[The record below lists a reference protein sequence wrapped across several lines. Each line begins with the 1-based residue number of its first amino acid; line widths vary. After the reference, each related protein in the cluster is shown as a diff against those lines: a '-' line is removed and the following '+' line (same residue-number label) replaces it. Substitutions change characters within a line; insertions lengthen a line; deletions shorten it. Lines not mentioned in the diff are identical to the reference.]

1 MSWVQM
7 SVTILCTMLT
17 SSGLWAFVASKQKV
31 NDASSRLILGLAH
44 DAIVT
49 HGIWYINRGYI
60 TFDEYEDFMKY
71 LCEPYATFGGNG
83 MAEKIVDQVKKLD
96 IVSMTY
102 DKDTRKK
109 DEGKQ

>member
-7 SVTILCTMLT
+7 SVTIFCTMLT

-31 NDASSRLILGLAH
+31 NDASTRLMLGLAH
-44 DAIVT
+44 YAIVSQ
-49 HGIWYINRGYI
+49 GVRYIDRGYI

-71 LCEPYATFGGNG
+71 LCEPYSTFGGNG

-96 IVSMTY
+96 VVSEAY
-102 DKDTRKK
+102 DKGTRKK
-109 DEGKQ
+109 ECNE

>member
-7 SVTILCTMLT
+7 SVTIFCTMLT

-31 NDASSRLILGLAH
+31 NDASSRLMLGLAH
-44 DAIVT
+44 EAIVSQ
-49 HGIWYINRGYI
+49 GVRYINRGYI

-83 MAEKIVDQVKKLD
+83 LAEKIIDQVKKLD
-96 IVSMTY
+96 VVSMTCGE
-102 DKDTRKK
+102 DTRKK
-109 DEGKQ
+109 DNHE

>member
-7 SVTILCTMLT
+7 SVTIFCTML
-17 SSGLWAFVASKQKV
+17 SSTGLWAFVASKRKV
-31 NDASSRLILGLAH
+31 ADASTRLMLGLAH
-44 DAIVT
+44 YAIVSQ
-49 HGIWYINRGYI
+49 GVRYINRGYI

-96 IVSMTY
+96 VVSRTY

-109 DEGKQ
+109 DSHE

>member
-7 SVTILCTMLT
+7 SVTIFCTMLT

-31 NDASSRLILGLAH
+31 NDASTRLMLGLAH
-44 DAIVT
+44 DAIVSQ
-49 HGIWYINRGYI
+49 GVRYINRGYI

-96 IVSMTY
+96 VVSRTY
-102 DKDTRKK
+102 DNDTRKK
-109 DEGKQ
+109 DNHE

>member
-31 NDASSRLILGLAH
+31 NDASTLLMLGLAH
-44 DAIVT
+44 GAIVSQ
-49 HGIWYINRGYI
+49 GVRYINRGYI

-83 MAEKIVDQVKKLD
+83 MAEKIIDQVKKLD
-96 IVSMTY
+96 FVSSTY
-102 DKDTRKK
+102 EKDTRKK
-109 DEGKQ
+109 DSHE